1 MTPFVRRTSLIAPV
15 CAFLLSAPSSAIAF
29 TGNEWRGFPERERQ
43 KYVMGIVDAWSNG
56 AAMTQLLKESDP
68 TYKLSEVE
76 QMLAPIINCTKE
88 RTTYGQVIAIVEK
101 HMNQNPEHWHYDM
114 ASNIWTALYIA
125 CPGPKTK

>member
-43 KYVMGIVDAWSNG
+43 KYVMGIVDAW
-56 AAMTQLLKESDP
+56 
-68 TYKLSEVE
+68 
-76 QMLAPIINCTKE
+76 KE